1 MIEDQ
6 PLPFLNK
13 SRFVVVVVAVVA
25 AVVVVVVATKDA
37 NFSIM
42 KNNEEKPV
50 ADFLIILKIQLLDPT
65 CKTMSFPPLYPIAAV
80 LTGLRGNSGKL
91 HIHERTC
98 LEFIRC
104 KHLINFNTSIT
115 LNYLPKI

>member
-42 KNNEEKPV
+42 KMNEEKPV

-65 CKTMSFPPLYPIAAV
+65 CKTKSFAPPYLIVAV
-80 LTGLRGNSGKL
+80 LTGLRGNSGKVNS
-91 HIHERTC
+91 HECYSSRVYQM
-98 LEFIRC
+98 RV
-104 KHLINFNTSIT
+104 
-115 LNYLPKI
+115 LNKL